1 MTFYTGIY
9 GGKYHAL
16 PLASLLVK
24 RLMNNGVFPPRGKRI
39 DSTFQPFRRSPS
51 PRTSEKRVCAF
62 LNTRPIW
69 IRVSFSSVSLGWLT
83 RQLKTAWMDPASR
96 YQVVSVGH
104 TQPKHGALTRPR
116 FPVTIDTACV
126 NFTHGQEYN
135 YLDNSIAIDGH
146 WNETFRGEST
156 SRGLFIRS
164 KCSVTTFDFTANTSA
179 AATLMLAPPTARL
192 DF

>member
-1 MTFYTGIY
+1 MVGSTMRYRSLHSWWSVWWTTVFFLPEES
-9 GGKYHAL
+9 AL
-16 PLASLLVK
+16 TQRFSHSGDRPLLV
-24 RLMNNGVFPPRGKRI
+24 L
-39 DSTFQPFRRSPS
+39 Q
-51 PRTSEKRVCAF
+51 KRVCAF